1 MCLLQDVFYLL
12 YLDFLCVCCRMCFT
26 CSTDKTVAVWDTE
39 VGERMRKLKGHQSFV
54 NSVCPARR
62 GPQFL
67 CSGSDDGTVKVSV
80 CSGSDDGT
88 VKVSVCS
95 GSDDGTVK
103 VCVCSGS

>member
-1 MCLLQDVFYLL
+1 MCQLQNVFYLL
-12 YLDFLCVCCRMCFT
+12 YLDSLCVCCRMCFT

-67 CSGSDDGTVKVSV
+67 CSGSDDGTVKVGVVAVMMILSR
-80 CSGSDDGT
+80 
-88 VKVSVCS
+88 
-95 GSDDGTVK
+95 
-103 VCVCSGS
+103 CV